1 MLLNDYEQHQRR
13 LIQHYSRRSTSLSEL
28 QGRLKERGIKMKF
41 TEGKNQK
48 IVFATQRNFRIDS
61 KFANDRVFTNMA
73 TKNVDRNA
81 KLQKVKEV
89 EIKPKGEQ
97 SQYAKFEQ
105 MKEKRQEAL
114 ITASKDRIRDKY
126 TEIKR

>member
-61 KFANDRVFTNMA
+61 KFANDRVFTDIA
-73 TKNVDRNA
+73 RKNVDRNA
-81 KLQKVKEV
+81 KLHV
-89 EIKPKGEQ
+89 IKADK
-97 SQYAKFEQ
+97 QYSKFDK
-105 MKEKRQEAL
+105 MREKRNPTQE
-114 ITASKDRIRDKY
+114 KMQEKY
-126 TEIKR
+126 RELRK